1 VELSFWYSQLI
12 DEKES
17 KRWFDEIIPALAS
30 LLLQFPSLL
39 EVHFQNADNIVSGIK
54 TGLRLL
60 NSQQAGIVFL
70 SQELIGALL
79 ACSFFCLFP
88 DDNRGA
94 KHLPVINFDHL
105 FAYVTS
111 LLSLLNLS

>member
-70 SQELIGALL
+70 SQVLIQSAI
-79 ACSFFCLFP
+79 SY
-88 DDNRGA
+88 
-94 KHLPVINFDHL
+94 I
-105 FAYVTS
+105 
-111 LLSLLNLS
+111 

>member
-1 VELSFWYSQLI
+1 MELSFWYSQLI

-70 SQELIGALL
+70 SQVLIQSAI
-79 ACSFFCLFP
+79 SY
-88 DDNRGA
+88 
-94 KHLPVINFDHL
+94 I
-105 FAYVTS
+105 
-111 LLSLLNLS
+111 